1 MECGG
6 LARDQSAD
14 KSAHSKETFKPA
26 TCYAPP
32 LMDFSPRTRLRLVG
46 FLPLFFFLAQAVHY
60 WRTNEL
66 GHLLW
71 MCNVGNLLLAIGLFL
86 EKARVVRLAA
96 IWTIPGLVV
105 WFVYVVLPWGL
116 FFTSILAHAGG
127 FIVAMFV
134 LSKYRMDRSAWL
146 WAFGWYLLVQL
157 ASRFVTPPNLNVNL
171 AHSVQSGVEQTFGSY
186 WLFWLTLTVATAAS
200 LWLSGLLLEKL
211 FSIPRAVHLPVRVNQ
226 KRDEITQ
233 L

>member
-1 MECGG
+1 
-6 LARDQSAD
+6 
-14 KSAHSKETFKPA
+14 
-26 TCYAPP
+26 
-32 LMDFSPRTRLRLVG
+32 MDLSPRTRLRLIG
-46 FLPLFFFLAQAVHY
+46 LLPLFFFLAQAVHY

-116 FFTSILAHAGG
+116 FLTSILAHAGG

-134 LSKYRMDRSAWL
+134 LSKYRMDRTAWL

-171 AHSVQSGVEQTFGSY
+171 AHSVQAGSEQTFGSY